1 MTSSMD
7 RTTGAALET
16 TSDAHL
22 QQSVNDI
29 LSTPLASRI
38 ARREYG
44 SQLAEIIDQPFGPAT
59 VQKLYAATATA
70 LTRWEKRLKISRV
83 TLSAGTNPGSAT
95 LTITGTRTD
104 RPAKA
109 GTTLDYSLSRTN

>member
-1 MTSSMD
+1 MTASMN
-7 RTTGAALET
+7 RITGAALDT

-44 SQLAEIIDQPFGPAT
+44 SALPEIIDQPFGPAT

-70 LTRWEKRLKISRV
+70 LTRWEKRIKVTRV
-83 TLSAGTNPGSAT
+83 AITAGDAPGSAT

-109 GTTLDYSLSRTN
+109 TTTLTHTVSRS

>member
-1 MTSSMD
+1 MTTSMD
-7 RTTGAALET
+7 RTTGAALDT
-16 TSDAHL
+16 TTDAHL

-29 LSTPLASRI
+29 LSTPLATRI

-44 SQLAEIIDQPFGPAT
+44 SALPELLDQSFGPAT
-59 VQKLYAATATA
+59 VQKLYAASASA

-83 TLSAGTNPGSAT
+83 SLTAGTKPGTAT
-95 LTITGTRTD
+95 LTIFGTRTD

-109 GTTLDYSLSRTN
+109 ITTVTHTLSRTS

>member
-1 MTSSMD
+1 MTGSMD
-7 RTTGAALET
+7 RITGATLET

-29 LSTPLASRI
+29 LSTPLSSRI

-59 VQKLYAATATA
+59 VQKLYAATASA

-83 TLSAGTNPGSAT
+83 SLAAGTKPGSAT

-109 GTTLDYSLSRTN
+109 ATTLNHTISRS